1 MYTLRHIPVDR
12 RTVAR
17 GLSLDEAFIRMLALA
32 GRQYAFVRTGWAM
45 QLLMTNAAPGE
56 PEFLSHATN
65 NAVARQDIKGQVC
78 RHGLGL
84 FEFTTDAEYASRI
97 GSDRMAAE

>member
-45 QLLMTNAAPGE
+45 QLLMTNAAPRR
-56 PEFLSHATN
+56 A
-65 NAVARQDIKGQVC
+65 
-78 RHGLGL
+78 
-84 FEFTTDAEYASRI
+84 
-97 GSDRMAAE
+97 